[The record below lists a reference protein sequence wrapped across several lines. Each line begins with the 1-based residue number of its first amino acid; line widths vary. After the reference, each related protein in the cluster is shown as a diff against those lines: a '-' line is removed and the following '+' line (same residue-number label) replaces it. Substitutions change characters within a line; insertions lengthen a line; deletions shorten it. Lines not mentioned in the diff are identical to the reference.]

1 MIEIKNHIVT
11 SSEGRMIHRLGTE
24 VYFPS
29 GKGSATATDA
39 PEAFEEVDAMPAPAP
54 DESAYR
60 AEVERL
66 IAERYTV
73 GQEIQFAREKEL
85 AGADYADYLAYV
97 EECKVRAKSAMEA
110 LAATTIPEP
119 TE

>member
-1 MIEIKNHIVT
+1 
-11 SSEGRMIHRLGTE
+11 MIHRLGTE

-73 GQEIQFAREKEL
+73 GQEIQFAREKEQ
-85 AGADYADYLAYV
+85 AGAAYADYLAYV
-97 EECKVRAKSAMEA
+97 EQCKARAKAVAVDQKPATGEESEKTEA
-110 LAATTIPEP
+110 GV
-119 TE
+119 